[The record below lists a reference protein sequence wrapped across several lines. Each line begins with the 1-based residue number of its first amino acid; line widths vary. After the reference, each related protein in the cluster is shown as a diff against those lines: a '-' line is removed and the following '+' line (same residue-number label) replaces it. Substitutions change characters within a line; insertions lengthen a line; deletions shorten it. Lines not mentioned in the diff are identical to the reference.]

1 MYEVNGKY
9 TSAKIFTE
17 VENIDVT
24 EQTLAICNHPIF
36 KDCEV
41 RIMPDC
47 HKGKGCTIGFTAEMP
62 KNGEIIPN
70 IIGVDQFC
78 GMHVI
83 KLDDKDITNDYEKL
97 DKVIRRNIPFGRDGR
112 KRFSELVPEE
122 FIEKTK
128 KICKDILKDN
138 FVNHVNKIGS
148 LGGGNHFISLEKG
161 TTGTYL
167 IIHSGSRNIGLKLA
181 IYFQA
186 LAIKKNCYG
195 SGELKQLSYLTD
207 KDAQDYLICAEYCR
221 EYANLNRKIIAHDI
235 MVGMRWKLDEE
246 FETIHNYIGQDGI
259 IRKGAISCNK
269 NEKVLIPL
277 NMADGSLIC
286 IGKGNSDWNNSAPHG
301 AGRALSR
308 TQAKDQLTMQ
318 EYKNQMKDIFS
329 SCISTAT
336 LDESPSAY
344 KNSNEIIQAITP
356 TAEIIDHLKP
366 LYNFKAKE

>member
-1 MYEVNGKY
+1 MYEVQGKY

-17 VENIDVT
+17 IEDKDVT
-24 EQTLAICNHPIF
+24 AQTLSICNHPIF
-36 KDCEV
+36 KDCKV

-47 HKGKGCTIGFTAEMP
+47 HKGKGCTIGFTAEKP

-83 KLDDKDITNDYEKL
+83 KLSDNDITNDYEKL

-112 KRFSELVPEE
+112 RRFSELVPED

-128 KICKDILKDN
+128 KICKDFLKDN
-138 FVNHVNKIGS
+138 FVNHVNKIGT

-161 TTGTYL
+161 DTGTYL

-181 IYFQA
+181 IYFQD
-186 LAIKKNCYG
+186 LAITKNCYG
-195 SGELKQLSYLTD
+195 EGELKQLSFLTD
-207 KDAQDYLICAEYCR
+207 KDAQNYLDCAEFCR
-221 EYANLNRKIIAHDI
+221 EYAKLNRKIMAHDI
-235 MVGMRWKLDEE
+235 MVGMRWKLDDE
-246 FETIHNYIGQDGI
+246 FEAVHNYIGEDGI
-259 IRKGAISCNK
+259 IRKGAISCK
-269 NEKVLIPL
+269 EDEKVLIPL

-301 AGRALSR
+301 AGRTLSR
-308 TQAKDQLTMQ
+308 MQAKDQLTMQ
-318 EYKNQMKDIFS
+318 EYKNQMTGIFS
-329 SCISTAT
+329 SCISLAT
-336 LDESPSAY
+336 LDESPGAY
-344 KNSNEIIQAITP
+344 KNSDEIIRAIEP
-356 TAEIIDHLKP
+356 SGKILDHLKP

>member
-1 MYEVNGKY
+1 MYEIKGKY

-17 VENIDVT
+17 SEDIDVT

-36 KDCEV
+36 NGCKI

-62 KNGEIIPN
+62 KSGEIIPN

-83 KLDDKDITNDYEKL
+83 KLSDNNITNDYEKL

-112 KRFSELVPEE
+112 RRFSELVPEE

-161 TTGTYL
+161 STGTYL

-181 IYFQA
+181 IYYQD
-186 LAIKKNCYG
+186 LAITKNCYG
-195 SGELKQLSYLTD
+195 EGELKQLSFLTD
-207 KDAQDYLICAEYCR
+207 KDAQEYLDCAEYCQ
-221 EYANLNRKIIAHDI
+221 EYAKLNRKIMAHDI
-235 MVGMRWKLDEE
+235 MVGMRWKAEDE
-246 FETIHNYIGQDGI
+246 FETVHNYIGNDRI
-259 IRKGAISCNK
+259 IRKGAISCYK
-269 NEKVLIPL
+269 GEKVLIPL
-277 NMADGSLIC
+277 NMAEGSLIC
-286 IGKGNSDWNNSAPHG
+286 IGKGNPDWNNSAPHG

-308 TQAKDQLTMQ
+308 MQAKDQLTMQ
-318 EYKNQMKDIFS
+318 EYKKQMSGIFS

-336 LDESPSAY
+336 LDEAPMAY
-344 KNSNEIIQAITP
+344 KNSTEIIKAIEP
-356 TAEIIDHLKP
+356 AAEIIDHLKP

>member
-1 MYEVNGKY
+1 MFEIEGKY
-9 TSAKIFTE
+9 TSAKIFAE
-17 VENIDVT
+17 KDEEGVI
-24 EQTLAICNHPIF
+24 EQTSQICNHPIF
-36 KDCEV
+36 KDCKV
-41 RIMPDC
+41 RVMPDC
-47 HKGKGCTIGFTAEMP
+47 HRGKGCTIGFTAELP

-83 KLDDKDITNDYEKL
+83 KLSNNDITNDYEKV

-112 KRFSELVPEE
+112 QKFSALVPNE

-138 FVNHVNKIGS
+138 FVNHINKIGS

-161 TTGTYL
+161 KTGTYL

-181 IYFQA
+181 IYYQE
-186 LAIKKNCYG
+186 LAIKTNCYG
-195 SGELKQLSYLTD
+195 EGELKQLSFLTD
-207 KDAQDYLICAEYCR
+207 KDAQDYLDCAEYCR
-221 EYANLNRKIIAHDI
+221 EYAALNRKIIAHDI
-235 MVGMRWKLDEE
+235 MVGMRWKSEDE
-246 FETIHNYIGQDGI
+246 FETVHNYIGNDGI
-259 IRKGAISCNK
+259 IRKGAISCYK

-286 IGKGNSDWNNSAPHG
+286 MGKGNSDWNNSAPHG

-308 TQAKDQLTMQ
+308 MQAKDKLTIQ
-318 EYKNQMKDIFS
+318 EYKNKMSGIFS

-336 LDESPSAY
+336 LDESPMAY
-344 KNSNEIIQAITP
+344 KNGDEIKKLITP
-356 TAEIIDHLKP
+356 TAQIIDHLTP
-366 LYNFKAKE
+366 VYNFKAAD